1 MTEFVTSK
9 DHPVRCYLI
18 PLDKI
23 MPIACS
29 FTSIEKRAIEINT
42 TLTINDSSLTLDT
55 YDHIMHVYQNLYML
69 VDEMNKIILRKCFIV
84 QITSE
89 QQLTGLVHSISVFSF
104 IHHAN
109 NDQIFNQW
117 LHKYLAGA

>member
-1 MTEFVTSK
+1 MTKVVAPK
-9 DHPVRCYLI
+9 DHPVKCYLI

-23 MPIACS
+23 LPIACS

-42 TLTINDSSLTLDT
+42 ILTINDSLFTPDT

-84 QITSE
+84 QVTSE
-89 QQLTGLVHSISVFSF
+89 QQPSGHVHSIRVFSF
-104 IHHAN
+104 IHDAN
-109 NDQIFNQW
+109 NEQIFNQW
-117 LHKYLAGA
+117 LHKYLAGT